1 MHIAIPRE
9 RLVTGL
15 HAVQNI
21 VSSRSTLPILA
32 NVSIKSG
39 GENQLRFVATDLEAT
54 IAYDLK
60 AEIKEPGATTLPAK
74 KLFEIVR
81 SLETPEVELKID
93 EKDVC
98 SISAGASFFKIH
110 GLSANDFPPFPQFQE
125 DNPIELQQGKL
136 FNALK
141 HTSYAISNEQ
151 SRYILNGVYLHLNN
165 QRLTVVA
172 TDGRRLALDEMD
184 VEIPED
190 FEGKLIMPPRAVTEL
205 NRLLEPEGSLKVELK
220 YSDKQAAFYLYD
232 KDENPVISL
241 ITKLI
246 EGKYPNYRQVI
257 PEKNEEKVT
266 LGREDFLQ
274 SLRRAEIMTSDKVN
288 SVNLSLLEN
297 SVRLQA
303 NVPEVGEFKDSIAV
317 NYTGGQINIAF
328 NPHYMM
334 EPLKSLNDDE
344 VKLEITDDLSP
355 GLLRGVNSR
364 FLYVI
369 MPLRYN

>member
-54 IAYDLK
+54 ISYDLK

-93 EKDVC
+93 EKNVC

-125 DNPIELQQGKL
+125 DNPIELQQGNL

-165 QRLTVVA
+165 QQLTVVA

-184 VEIPED
+184 VELSED
-190 FEGKLIMPPRAVTEL
+190 FEGKLIMPPRAVAEL

-266 LGREDFLQ
+266 IGREDFLQ

-317 NYTGGQINIAF
+317 NYTGEQINIAF
-328 NPHYMM
+328 NPQYMM

-355 GLLRGVNSR
+355 GLLRGVTSR